1 MSRRVVDLDSST
13 AAKPATDAG
22 ACLPLHVGDADRC
35 SADDACGLDPTE
47 SARQRVR
54 HLFRHSLR
62 CGEVNPLLHML
73 LRYRTGSTQ

>member
-1 MSRRVVDLDSST
+1 MSRRVVDIDPPT
-13 AAKPATDAG
+13 ATKAATDAG
-22 ACLPLHVGDADRC
+22 ACLPLHAGEADRC
-35 SADDACGLDPTE
+35 SSDDTCGLDPTE

-62 CGEVNPLLHML
+62 SGEVNPLLHML